1 MSDFI
6 SEFWSMYIAIIA
18 LVGILA
24 CAVLLI
30 VNGKKKTSSP
40 QAQSTGHVWDED
52 LQEMNNP
59 LPLWWVGLFV
69 ITIVFGLCYLYF
81 YPGLGANKGQLNWS
95 STSEYDA
102 EVLASQTALAPI
114 YARFDAM
121 PVPELSKDP
130 QAKAVGNRLF
140 MNNCSQCHGSDAQG
154 SKGFPNLTDHDW
166 LHGGE
171 PDHIVQTITLG
182 RIGQMPP
189 MAAALGSAKDVGD
202 VAQYVLSLSGSAH
215 DASRAQAGQA
225 KFAVCAAC
233 HGADGKGNTV
243 IGSAN
248 LTDKI
253 WLHGAGAQAIEAM
266 INQGKVNQMPAQE
279 GRLTPSQ
286 IHVLAAYVWGLS
298 NNPAPVQ

>member
-6 SEFWSMYIAIIA
+6 SEFWSYYVAIIA
-18 LVGILA
+18 LVGIFA
-24 CAVLLI
+24 CALLLYI
-30 VNGKKKTSSP
+30 NAKKKPLTEVE
-40 QAQSTGHVWDED
+40 STGHVWDED
-52 LQEMNNP
+52 LREMNNP

-69 ITIVFGLCYLYF
+69 ISIVFGLCYLVL
-81 YPGLGANKGQLNWS
+81 YPGLGANTGVLNWS
-95 STSEYDA
+95 STSEYEG
-102 EVLASQTALAPI
+102 EVQSTNAALAPI
-114 YARFDAM
+114 YARFDALSI
-121 PVPELSKDP
+121 PELAKDP

-154 SKGFPNLTDHDW
+154 SKGFPNHTDHDW

-171 PDHIVQTITLG
+171 PDNIVQTITQG

-189 MAAALGSAKDVGD
+189 MAAALGSSQDVGN
-202 VAQYVLSLSGSAH
+202 VAQYVLSLSGAPH
-215 DASRAQAGQA
+215 DADKAHAGQA

-233 HGADGKGNTV
+233 HGPDGKGNVV

-253 WLHGAGAQAIEAM
+253 WLHGVGAQAIEAM
-266 INQGKVNQMPAQE
+266 INLGKVNQMPAQE
-279 GRLTPSQ
+279 GRLTPAQ

-298 NNPAPVQ
+298 NNSPQAQ

>member
-6 SEFWSMYIAIIA
+6 SEFWSYYVAIIT

-24 CAVLLI
+24 CAALLY
-30 VNGKKKTSSP
+30 VNAKKKKISSEVE
-40 QAQSTGHVWDED
+40 STGHVWDED
-52 LQEMNNP
+52 LKEMNNP

-69 ITIVFGLCYLYF
+69 ISIVFGVCYLVL
-81 YPGLGANKGQLNWS
+81 YPGLGANKGELNWS
-95 STSEYDA
+95 SRAEYDA
-102 EVLASQTALAPI
+102 EVASSTAALAPI

-121 PVPELSKDP
+121 PIPELSKDP
-130 QAKAVGNRLF
+130 QASAVGNRLF

-171 PDHIVQTITLG
+171 PDNIVQTITQG
-182 RIGQMPP
+182 RVGQMPP
-189 MAAALGSAKDVGD
+189 MAAALGSAKAVGD
-202 VAQYVLSLSGSAH
+202 VAQYVLSLSGSPH
-215 DASRAQAGQA
+215 DAAKAQAGQA

-233 HGADGKGNTV
+233 HGPDGKGNTA

-253 WLHGAGAQAIEAM
+253 WLHGPGAQAIEAM
-266 INQGKVNQMPAQE
+266 INLGKVNAMPAQE
-279 GRLTPSQ
+279 GRLTSSQ

-298 NNPAPVQ
+298 NNAPKTP

>member
-1 MSDFI
+1 MSDFV
-6 SEFWSMYIAIIA
+6 SDFWSIYIALIA
-18 LVGILA
+18 VVGILA
-24 CAVLLI
+24 CAVLLFL
-30 VNGKKKTSSP
+30 NAKKKNSP
-40 QAQSTGHVWDED
+40 VDNESTGHVWDED
-52 LQEMNNP
+52 LREMNNP

-69 ITIVFGLCYLYF
+69 ITILFGLCYLYF
-81 YPGLGANKGQLNWS
+81 YPGLGAHPGALAWS
-95 STSEYDA
+95 SSSQYDT
-102 EVLASQTALAPI
+102 EVLSSQNALRPI

-121 PVPELSKDP
+121 QIPELSQDP
-130 QAKAVGNRLF
+130 QAQAVGNRLF

-171 PDHIVQTITLG
+171 PDNIVETITHG

-189 MAAALGSAKDVGD
+189 MAAALGSAQDVGN
-202 VAQYVLSLSGSAH
+202 VAQYVLSLSNSPH

-233 HGADGKGNTV
+233 HGPDGKGNTS

-266 INQGKVNQMPAQE
+266 INQGKINQMPAQE

-298 NNPAPVQ
+298 NSPETHQ